1 MVDAGPALPA
11 ILRRVEG
18 VAPGEGGGVL
28 PGDGAQHVLICR
40 LAHLPS
46 RGAQPAAIQYSF
58 TGDGFRFPCKA
69 GTNCPKIV
77 QTP

>member
-28 PGDGAQHVLICR
+28 PGDGAQHVLIRR
-40 LAHLPS
+40 LAHFPS
-46 RGAQPAAIQYSF
+46 RGAQPVTTQ
-58 TGDGFRFPCKA
+58 DGLRKNYAQQAKIAEDFCCKL
-69 GTNCPKIV
+69 GCTV
-77 QTP
+77 